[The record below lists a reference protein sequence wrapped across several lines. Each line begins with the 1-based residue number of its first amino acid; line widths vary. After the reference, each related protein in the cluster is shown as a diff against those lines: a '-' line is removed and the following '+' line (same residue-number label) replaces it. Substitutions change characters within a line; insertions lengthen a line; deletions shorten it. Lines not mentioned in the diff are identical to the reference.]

1 MLLFFMFFL
10 HILWFFYTFSVITK
24 QLLKLIWPDINKA
37 LTGAQ
42 SETEN
47 KKRKLNDRTC

>member
-1 MLLFFMFFL
+1 MLLFFMVFL

-24 QLLKLIWPDINKA
+24 QLLKLIWPDTNKA
-37 LTGAQ
+37 LAGAQ

-47 KKRKLNDRTC
+47 KKRKLNGRTC